1 VLLELEHVGR
11 VADLLV
17 DLALSTLASL
27 SAKPMLSRTVMCG
40 YSA

>member
-1 VLLELEHVGR
+1 MRAASSTLLLISFW
-11 VADLLV
+11 
-17 DLALSTLASL
+17 STLASL